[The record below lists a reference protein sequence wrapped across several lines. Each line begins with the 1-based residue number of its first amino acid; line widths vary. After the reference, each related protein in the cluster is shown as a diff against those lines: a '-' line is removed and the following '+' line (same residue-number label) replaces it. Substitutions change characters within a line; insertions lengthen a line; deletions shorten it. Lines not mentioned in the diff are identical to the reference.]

1 MELSDII
8 KRRRGA
14 MTQSEFARYCGVHRQ
29 LVYQWERGKSKP
41 SDAIMEYLG
50 IRVKYVVA
58 RKQSNVGQL
67 EEA

>member
-1 MELSDII
+1 
-8 KRRRGA
+8 